1 MLLCIHLAQKIKTD
15 KRIKEVFYIK
25 NAYGNPFETICD
37 TVGKD
42 NIAIILDDINR
53 LPFIKEFISYAQM
66 HKNIYVLATVRDYAI
81 DTIAIKF
88 PLYLKNNKKK
98 C

>member
-1 MLLCIHLAQKIKTD
+1 MAQKIKTD

-42 NIAIILDDINR
+42 NVAVMPGVVSR
-53 LPFIKEFISYAQM
+53 KKQMLPIMQENA
-66 HKNIYVLATVRDYAI
+66 
-81 DTIAIKF
+81 
-88 PLYLKNNKKK
+88 
-98 C
+98 